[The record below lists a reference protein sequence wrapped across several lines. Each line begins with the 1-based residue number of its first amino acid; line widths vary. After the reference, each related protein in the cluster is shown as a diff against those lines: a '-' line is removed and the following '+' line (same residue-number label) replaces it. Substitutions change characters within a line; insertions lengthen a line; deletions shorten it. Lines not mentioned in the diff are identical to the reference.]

1 MLETNLDKNLRPKLE
16 KEGAYVFKTHGGGY
30 TKKGIPD
37 WHVDHLRYS
46 GWVELKVGREGL
58 SPKQLSEAKKIM
70 RAGGLFVVLRG
81 VEKCVEVEDERG
93 NLLGVLK
100 VRGDDSLSIC
110 EQLSFHAR
118 NVRAGFLAHDQ
129 VAFATTP

>member
-1 MLETNLDKNLRPKLE
+1 MLEKNLDKGLRPKLE
-16 KEGAYVFKTHGGGY
+16 KEGAYVFKVHGTGSSKAGV
-30 TKKGIPD
+30 PD
-37 WHVDHLRYS
+37 WHVDHRFYA

-81 VEKCVEVEDERG
+81 VERSVEVEDERG
-93 NLLGVLK
+93 NLLGVIK
-100 VRGDDSLSIC
+100 VKGDDSLTIC